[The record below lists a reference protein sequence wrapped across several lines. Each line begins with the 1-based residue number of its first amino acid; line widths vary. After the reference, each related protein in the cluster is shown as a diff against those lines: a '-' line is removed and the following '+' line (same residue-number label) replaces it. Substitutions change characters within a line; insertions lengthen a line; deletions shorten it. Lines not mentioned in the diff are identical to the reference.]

1 MGLFEDG
8 RVILCVIEA
17 IFDLALVLGKF
28 FIELDLGLDDLL
40 QFNELISLLALY
52 LTFPILIKI
61 RQMQKLSMSIANL
74 RYSPHDYILKTLQEQ
89 SFLRVKQKDIILFVN
104 LNDDPGVGWKWF
116 LLWLVEDIDVP
127 YGIC

>member
-8 RVILCVIEA
+8 GVILCVIEA
-17 IFDLALVLGKF
+17 IFDLAFVLGKF

-104 LNDDPGVGWKWF
+104 LNDDPGVG
-116 LLWLVEDIDVP
+116 
-127 YGIC
+127 